1 MDSTIEEARY
11 LEILER
17 NRKLIE
23 EESKKEES

>member
-23 EESKKEES
+23 EEPKKEES